1 VSETEDLKAQSEA
14 LSERMRVRVAKNSE
28 RLSKGV
34 EVYGRI
40 SEELVIGQ
48 KTIRR

>member
-1 VSETEDLKAQSEA
+1 MKAQSEA

-34 EVYGRI
+34 EMYGRI
-40 SEELVIGQ
+40 GEELVIGQ